1 MCGGSHGVWEREVAQ
16 RGQLGTRGGMAYP
29 DAAGGVGV
37 VLVESERACLATT
50 FGNPASIG
58 GVGLR
63 WG

>member
-1 MCGGSHGVWEREVAQ
+1 MPHVRREPRGLGEGGGPK
-16 RGQLGTRGGMAYP
+16 LGTRGGMAYP
-29 DAAGGVGV
+29 EAAGGVGV

-50 FGNPASIG
+50 FGNPASMG

>member
-1 MCGGSHGVWEREVAQ
+1 
-16 RGQLGTRGGMAYP
+16 MAYP
-29 DAAGGVGV
+29 EAAGGVGV

-50 FGNPASIG
+50 FGNPASMG